1 MSHLPDPRSAIGH
14 PQSNGRLILRLLG
27 LAWEHR
33 AACLGLLALQAV
45 IMFAG
50 AAVFTLVGLG
60 VDHVRHVIDPA
71 APAPQAPFWVPD
83 AALNAGPVGPVGA
96 VGLVAAGIAALALFR
111 MGVIYA
117 YTVGMSTLLHKGI
130 VVGLRTR
137 VFAKLQRL
145 SFRFFDANASGS
157 IINRVTADT
166 HAVRLFIDGVL
177 VQLCIQAIALGVYAT
192 LMLRTHVTLTLLCL
206 APLPLQWWWSAR
218 FAARVRPAYGRN
230 SDRMDTMVLRFSETV
245 QGVQTVKALALEGR
259 ESARFRESVAAIR
272 DGKKEIYGELG
283 LFWPV
288 VDGLNQLSMMIMLG
302 YGGMLVI
309 RGELALGSGLVVCAG
324 LLQQFSAQIS
334 NLSGLVDNVQQCLNG
349 SRRIFEILDAPE
361 DIATRPDAVAP
372 AEVRGRVAFENVS
385 FGFRDNAA
393 VLRDITFVAEP
404 GETVA
409 VAGAT
414 GAGKSA
420 LLSLIPR
427 FYDPLDGRVTLD
439 GADLRD
445 LPVDRLRASIGVV
458 FQDNFLFSNTI
469 AANIAF
475 GHPGASR
482 EQIER
487 AARLA
492 KAHEFIAE
500 FEDGYDTVLGE
511 SGVNL
516 SGGQRQRLAIA
527 RALLLDPKIL
537 ILDDPT
543 SAIDPGTE
551 HEILEAME
559 SAMRGRTTFL
569 VAHRMSTL
577 RRAHRILVLDS
588 GRIAQCGSHDELMAS
603 PGPYRTAMLIQS
615 GEEDVFAAPT
625 GASFGGM
632 QP

>member
-1 MSHLPDPRSAIGH
+1 MTKAPAASTEPLT
-14 PQSNGRLILRLLG
+14 NGRLIRRLLG

-45 IMFAG
+45 IMLAG

-60 VDHVRHVIDPA
+60 VDHVRHITDAA
-71 APAPQAPFWVPD
+71 APAPHAPFWVPEAVLARG
-83 AALNAGPVGPVGA
+83 AAGTTFTIAG
-96 VGLVAAGIAALALFR
+96 GIAALALLR
-111 MGVIYA
+111 MLLIYV
-117 YTVGMSTLLHKGI
+117 YTVGMNTLLHKGI

-145 SFRFFDANASGS
+145 SFRFFDSQASGS
-157 IINRVTADT
+157 IINRVTADA

-177 VQLCIQAIALGVYAT
+177 VQLCIQGIALAVYAT

-218 FAARVRPAYGRN
+218 FASRVRPAYGRN
-230 SDRMDTMVLRFSETV
+230 SDRMDTMVLRFSETA
-245 QGVQTVKALALEGR
+245 QGIQTVKALAIEER
-259 ESARFRESVAAIR
+259 EARRFAEAAADIR
-272 DGKKEIYGELG
+272 DGKKEIYGEIG

-288 VDGLNQLSMMIMLG
+288 VDGLNLLSMMIMLG

-361 DIATRPDAVAP
+361 DITSKPGASTPP
-372 AEVRGRVAFENVS
+372 GFRGGVAFENVS
-385 FGFRDNAA
+385 FGFRDGTA
-393 VLRDITFVAEP
+393 VLHDISFRAEP

-414 GAGKSA
+414 GSGKSA

-427 FYDPLDGRVTLD
+427 FYDPASGRVTLD

-475 GHPGASR
+475 GHPTATR

-492 KAHEFIAE
+492 KAHDFIAE

-516 SGGQRQRLAIA
+516 SGGQRQRIAIA

-577 RRAHRILVLDS
+577 RRADRILVLDT
-588 GRIAQCGSHDELMAS
+588 GRIVQCGTHDELMAA
-603 PGPYRTAMLIQS
+603 PGPYRTAMRIQS
-615 GEEDVFAAPT
+615 GEDDVFARPA
-625 GASFGGM
+625 AANFGGLA
-632 QP
+632 

>member
-1 MSHLPDPRSAIGH
+1 MSTLSNPQSAIRN
-14 PQSNGRLILRLLG
+14 PQSNGRLIRRLLA

-45 IMFAG
+45 IMLAG

-60 VDHVRHVIDPA
+60 VDHVRHLADPA
-71 APAPQAPFWVPD
+71 APAPSVPFWLPD
-83 AALNAGPVGPVGA
+83 ALAATSGPVTTLA
-96 VGLVAAGIAALALFR
+96 IAGSIAALALFR
-111 MGVIYA
+111 MLVTYA
-117 YTVGMSTLLHKGI
+117 YTVGMNALLHKGI

-145 SFRFFDANASGS
+145 SFRFFDTHASGS

-166 HAVRLFIDGVL
+166 HAVRLFIDGVI
-177 VQLCIQAIALGVYAT
+177 VQLCIQAIALSVYAT

-218 FAARVRPAYGRN
+218 FSRRVRPAYTRN
-230 SDRMDTMVLRFSETV
+230 SDRMDTLVLRFSETA
-245 QGVQTVKALALEGR
+245 QGMQTVKALGIEPR
-259 ESARFRESVAAIR
+259 EARRFAEAAADIR
-272 DGKKEIYGELG
+272 DGKKEIYGEVG

-288 VDGLNQLSMMIMLG
+288 IDGLNILSMMILLG

-309 RGELALGSGLVVCAG
+309 RGELALGAGLVVCAG
-324 LLQQFSAQIS
+324 LLQQFSAQIA

-361 DIATRPDAVAP
+361 DITTRPDVRAP
-372 AEVRGRVAFENVS
+372 AEVRGGVAFEGVR
-385 FGFRDNAA
+385 FGFRDGNT
-393 VLRDITFVAEP
+393 VLHDIHFRAEP
-404 GETVA
+404 GEIIA

-414 GAGKSA
+414 GSGKSA

-427 FYDPLDGRVTLD
+427 FYDPVAGRVTLD
-439 GADLRD
+439 GTDLRD
-445 LPVDRLRASIGVV
+445 LPVERLRACIGVV

-475 GHPGASR
+475 GHPGATR

-492 KAHEFIAE
+492 KAHDFIAE

-516 SGGQRQRLAIA
+516 SGGQRQRIAIA

-569 VAHRMSTL
+569 IAHRMSTL
-577 RRAHRILVLDS
+577 RRADRILVLDT
-588 GRIAQCGSHDELMAS
+588 GRIVQTGTHDELMAA
-603 PGPYRTAMLIQS
+603 PGPYRTAMRIQS
-615 GEEDVFAAPT
+615 GEDDVFAPPA
-625 GASFGGM
+625 AANFGGLA
-632 QP
+632 